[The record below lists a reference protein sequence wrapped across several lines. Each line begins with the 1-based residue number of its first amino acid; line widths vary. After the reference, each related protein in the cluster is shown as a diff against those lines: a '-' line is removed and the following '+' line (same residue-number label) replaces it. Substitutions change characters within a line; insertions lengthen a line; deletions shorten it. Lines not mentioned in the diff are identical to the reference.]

1 MAILRFKAL
10 EASINRKP
18 LSVVPPSGNVS
29 DFYGSHVFDKE
40 KMHKYL
46 SKEVYKQVME
56 ATATGQRIDRK
67 VAELVAA
74 AMKSWAMSMGATHYT
89 HWFQPLTGTTAEK
102 HDAFFDLGDDS
113 RAIETFSSSALVQ
126 QEPDASSFPNGGI
139 RNTFEA
145 RGYTAWDPSSPAF
158 VMESA
163 GGKTLCIPTIF
174 VSYTGETLDFKAPL
188 LKALHALNQAAV
200 PVCQY
205 FDKNVT
211 HVWSTLGIEQEYFL
225 IDIDLFNAR
234 PDLEMTGRAVFG
246 ATPAKG
252 QQLDDHYFG
261 SIPARVYSFMVDF
274 EIEAFKLGIPL
285 KTRHN
290 EVAPS
295 QFECAPV
302 FEEINL
308 AVDHNQLLMDVMD
321 KVARRHNFKVL
332 LHEKPYAGING
343 SGKHNNWSM
352 STNTGKNL
360 LSPGNSPKSN
370 MWFLTFF
377 VNTIRAVFEHAD
389 LLRASIAS
397 ASNDHRLGA
406 NEAPPAI
413 MSIFLGE
420 QLSAVLDELEKSVK
434 DNKKMTPEEK
444 TALKLNIGKIPE
456 ILLDNTDRNRTSPF
470 AFTGNK
476 FEFRAVGSSAN
487 CGHPMTILNT
497 IVADQLKSF
506 HTEVEAL
513 ASKGMKTDEA
523 ILKVLRKYIVE
534 SKAIRFEGNGYSDE
548 WKKEAKKRGLS
559 NVTTTPPALDAFVT
573 KKSIAL
579 FERNSIYNHRE
590 VEARHEIMLE
600 TYIKKIQIESRVM
613 GNLAENHILPSA
625 IKYQNILIQNVEG
638 MKSIGLLKDTYA
650 TQVEIIKAISAHIIV
665 IKRNV
670 DAMVEARKKAN
681 AMNDIRAKA
690 IAYCDK
696 VKSHFD
702 EIRYHVDKLELIVDD
717 ECWPLPKYREMVTIR

>member
-1 MAILRFKAL
+1 MAILRFRAL
-10 EASINRKP
+10 ENSSNRKP
-18 LSVVPPSGNVS
+18 IVVIAPSSKVS
-29 DFYGSHVFDKE
+29 DFYGINVFDKE

-46 SKEVYKQVME
+46 SKQVFRQLQE
-56 ATATGQRIDRK
+56 ATHIGNRIDRK

-74 AMKSWAMSMGATHYT
+74 AMKNWAVSLGATHYT
-89 HWFQPLTGTTAEK
+89 HWFQPLTGSTAEK
-102 HDAFFDLGDDS
+102 HDSFFELSDEG
-113 RAIETFSSSALVQ
+113 RAIEAFSSSALVQ

-158 VMESA
+158 IMESPS
-163 GGKTLCIPTIF
+163 GKTLCIPTIF

-188 LKALHALNQAAV
+188 LKALHALNNAAV

-205 FDKNVT
+205 FDKNVSS
-211 HVWSTLGIEQEYFL
+211 VSATLGIEQEYFL
-225 IDIDLFNAR
+225 VDIDMYNAR
-234 PDLEMTGRAVFG
+234 PDLEMTGRTLFG
-246 ATPAKG
+246 AEAAKG

-261 SIPARVYSFMVDF
+261 TIPDRVNSFMVDM
-274 EIEAFKLGIPL
+274 EIESMKLGIPL

-302 FEEINL
+302 FEDINL

-321 KVARRHNFKVL
+321 KVARRHHFKVL
-332 LHEKPYAGING
+332 LHEKPYAGMNG
-343 SGKHNNWSM
+343 SGKHNNWSL

-370 MWFLTFF
+370 LMFLTFF
-377 VNTIRAVFEHAD
+377 INTIRAVFEHAD
-389 LLRASIAS
+389 LLRASITS

-420 QLSAVLDELEKSVK
+420 QLTKVMDEIEKSVK
-434 DNKKMTPEEK
+434 DKKMTPEEK

-487 CGHPMTILNT
+487 SSHPMTILNT
-497 IVADQLKSF
+497 IVADQLVKF
-506 HTEVEAL
+506 HTEVETIAK
-513 ASKGMKTDEA
+513 KGIKSDEA

-534 SKAIRFEGNGYSDE
+534 SKAIRFEGNGYGDE

-573 KKSIAL
+573 KQSISL
-579 FERNSIYNHRE
+579 FERNGIFSHRE

-613 GNLAENHILPSA
+613 GSIAVNHIIPAA
-625 IKYQNILIQNVEG
+625 IKYQNLLVQNVEG
-638 MKSIGLLKDTYA
+638 MKDIGLPKEVFS
-650 TQVEIIKAISAHIIV
+650 TQLELIKEISTHITIIK
-665 IKRNV
+665 KKV
-670 DAMVEARKKAN
+670 DEMVEARKKAN
-681 AMNDIRAKA
+681 AISDVRAHA

-696 VKSHFD
+696 VKVYFS

-717 ECWPLPKYREMVTIR
+717 ESWPLPKYREMVTIR